1 MKKIFLNS
9 FVTLSLVTTFI
20 GCAHKNSDVTATD
33 TVGCRMMELEGGT
46 RIITYSIGAL
56 IQKSGEAFKDEKEQ
70 REITEVCR
78 EVKYGNITR
87 INEKKSGNLSSE
99 ENVSDYENKLN
110 NCIKSHNINDFDAN
124 IGEQWNREDIKEQ
137 LKDCHVRIKNGEN
150 EFEQKSTQNENVE
163 KLIN

>member
-1 MKKIFLNS
+1 MKKVFLNS
-9 FVTLSLVTTFI
+9 FVTLSLVTTFT

-33 TVGCRMMELEGGT
+33 TVGCRMMELEGET

-56 IQKSGEAFKDEKEQ
+56 IQKSGEAFKDKKEQ

-87 INEKKSGNLSSE
+87 INEK
-99 ENVSDYENKLN
+99 KLN

-137 LKDCHVRIKNGEN
+137 LKDCHERIKNGETK
-150 EFEQKSTQNENVE
+150 F
-163 KLIN
+163 

>member
-9 FVTLSLVTTFI
+9 FVTLSLVTTFT

-33 TVGCRMMELEGGT
+33 TVGCRMMELEGET

-56 IQKSGEAFKDEKEQ
+56 IQKSGEAFKDKKEQ

-87 INEKKSGNLSSE
+87 INEKKSGNLTSE
-99 ENVSDYENKLN
+99 KNVSDYENKLN

-137 LKDCHVRIKNGEN
+137 LKDCHAKIKNGETK
-150 EFEQKSTQNENVE
+150 FEQKNTQNENAE